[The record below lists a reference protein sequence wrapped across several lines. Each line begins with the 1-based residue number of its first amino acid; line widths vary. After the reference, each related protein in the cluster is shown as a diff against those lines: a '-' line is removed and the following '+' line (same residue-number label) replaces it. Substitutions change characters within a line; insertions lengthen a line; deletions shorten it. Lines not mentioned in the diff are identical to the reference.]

1 MLTGLAIGT
10 PGGTAWAP
18 ETLESLPEFSLV
30 ASPYEIVSD
39 LTPVTITVTEDWQK
53 VTMTVPADVVTSS
66 APLWRK
72 MHLDDWD
79 RVPMPFR
86 RAALDAMVRRF
97 GWATSGPAVWAGM
110 DAADWDAVP
119 QPIRAVAFI
128 RMARD
133 RAGVVGR
140 GLPVSRQRVADTLGA
155 IIATESWFEH
165 RAVNENPAGDRDL
178 GIGQAS
184 AFCRRVLRRL
194 TAAGVLDCGYRD
206 DEYADPWKA
215 SHAAAAWFG
224 LMLDEAHGDLDLA
237 VRAYHRGISQARLGA
252 AEAYLGRVD
261 RHRRWVDGS
270 YSGSPSWRY
279 LASATSALLA
289 DNAAGPA
296 GEPERGGPGALRG
309 STSPSQRPVGDSR
322 ATAPPSRNR

>member
-1 MLTGLAIGT
+1 
-10 PGGTAWAP
+10 
-18 ETLESLPEFSLV
+18 
-30 ASPYEIVSD
+30 
-39 LTPVTITVTEDWQK
+39 
-53 VTMTVPADVVTSS
+53 
-66 APLWRK
+66 
-72 MHLDDWD
+72 
-79 RVPMPFR
+79 MPFR

-97 GWATSGPAVWAGM
+97 GWATSGPVVWAGM

-224 LMLDEAHGDLDLA
+224 LMLDEAHGDSISRWCVSPRNQPGPA
-237 VRAYHRGISQARLGA
+237 RRGGGLPGAGRSTPALGGW
-252 AEAYLGRVD
+252 LLL
-261 RHRRWVDGS
+261 
-270 YSGSPSWRY
+270 GSPSWRY
-279 LASATSALLA
+279 FASATSALLA

-322 ATAPPSRNR
+322 ATPPPSRNR